1 MLCISVHIGLS
12 QLQLQYQLQLQ
23 RSLYDCLCID
33 YKLPSIRT
41 LTRLTSKISSMED
54 LSFINSIFMNL
65 NPLKGIS
72 ILLIDE
78 VYVKASLL
86 YQRGALFGQA
96 VNYPEKLAKTILS
109 FMIKCLFGGPEFIC
123 RAQPVANLSSEF
135 QFAQCQQIVY
145 TINNIENSKTLVI
158 ITDGNQVNQRF
169 FGMFKTVDSKPWLTT
184 SGIYLLYDYVHLLES
199 IRNNWLTKKTGE
211 LQFLNNKELAL
222 AKWSDLETIYKTECN
237 SLFKLSKLTAKSVY
251 PKPIERQSVKFCLSV
266 FCKKTVAVLR
276 THPEIENKAFE
287 GTAVFIEKIIF
298 FRMLLMSKHLVLAF
312 GLEMNYAKKSTQ
324 LVINSYNCYEILLN
338 CQIL

>member
-1 MLCISVHIGLS
+1 MYKLGVPLFILVIFNDYSLLANHNGTICNISSLAVNKLKLIKTKSSLFEAVRFLKNKES
-12 QLQLQYQLQLQ
+12 SLQSNILFEHLNAMRKINVGEVLYTSDIICRAYEYFVMR

-33 YKLPSIRT
+33 YKLPSIRI

-54 LSFINSIFMNL
+54 LSFINSVFMNL
-65 NPLKGIS
+65 NTLKRTS

-123 RAQPVANLSSEF
+123 RAQPVANCSSEF
-135 QFAQCQQIVY
+135 QFAQCQQIVD

-158 ITDGNQVNQRF
+158 ITDGNRVNQRF

-184 SGIYLLYDYVHLLES
+184 SGIYLLYDYVHLLKS
-199 IRNNWLTKKTGE
+199 I
-211 LQFLNNKELAL
+211 
-222 AKWSDLETIYKTECN
+222 
-237 SLFKLSKLTAKSVY
+237 
-251 PKPIERQSVKFCLSV
+251 
-266 FCKKTVAVLR
+266 
-276 THPEIENKAFE
+276 
-287 GTAVFIEKIIF
+287 
-298 FRMLLMSKHLVLAF
+298 
-312 GLEMNYAKKSTQ
+312 
-324 LVINSYNCYEILLN
+324 
-338 CQIL
+338 

>member
-1 MLCISVHIGLS
+1 MRKVNVGEVLYTSNIICRA
-12 QLQLQYQLQLQ
+12 YEYFAMR

-65 NPLKGIS
+65 NPLKRTS

-135 QFAQCQQIVY
+135 QFAQCQQIVG

-158 ITDGNQVNQRF
+158 ITDGNPVNQRF

-184 SGIYLLYDYVHLLES
+184 SGIYLLYDYVHLLKS
-199 IRNNWLTKKTGE
+199 IRNNWLTKETDE

-251 PKPIERQSVKFCLSV
+251 PKPIKRQSVKFCLSV
-266 FCKKTVAVLR
+266 FCEETVAALR
-276 THPEIENKAFE
+276 THPEI
-287 GTAVFIEKIIF
+287 KI
-298 FRMLLMSKHLVLAF
+298 KHLMVL
-312 GLEMNYAKKSTQ
+312 LYLLKKK
-324 LVINSYNCYEILLN
+324 NFFEC
-338 CQIL
+338 C

>member
-1 MLCISVHIGLS
+1 MYKLGVLLFILVIFNDYSFVANHNDTTCNISSLAVNKLKLIKTKSALFEAVRFLKNKES
-12 QLQLQYQLQLQ
+12 SLQSNILFEHLNAMRKVNVGEVLYTSEIICRAYEYFAMR

-65 NPLKGIS
+65 NPLKRTS
-72 ILLIDE
+72 ILLIDD

-123 RAQPVANLSSEF
+123 RAQPVANLPSEF
-135 QFAQCQQIVY
+135 QFSQCQQIVD

-158 ITDGNQVNQRF
+158 ITDGNRVNQRF

-184 SGIYLLYDYVHLLES
+184 SGIYFLYDYVHLLKS
-199 IRNNWLTKKTGE
+199 IRNNWLTEKTDE

-222 AKWSDLETIYKTECN
+222 AK
-237 SLFKLSKLTAKSVY
+237 
-251 PKPIERQSVKFCLSV
+251 
-266 FCKKTVAVLR
+266 
-276 THPEIENKAFE
+276 
-287 GTAVFIEKIIF
+287 
-298 FRMLLMSKHLVLAF
+298 
-312 GLEMNYAKKSTQ
+312 
-324 LVINSYNCYEILLN
+324 
-338 CQIL
+338 

>member
-1 MLCISVHIGLS
+1 MLCISLQVELS
-12 QLQLQYQLQLQ
+12 QLQQKYQFIQLQLQYQLQLQ
-23 RSLYDCLCID
+23 RSLYDCLCIN

-41 LTRLTSKISSMED
+41 LTRLTLKISSMED

-65 NPLKGIS
+65 NPLKRIS

-78 VYVKASLL
+78 VYFKASLL

-158 ITDGNQVNQRF
+158 ITDGNRVNQRF

-184 SGIYLLYDYVHLLES
+184 SGIYLLYDYVHLLKS

-237 SLFKLSKLTAKSVY
+237 SLFKLSKLSAKSVY

-266 FCKKTVAVLR
+266 FCKETVAALR
-276 THPEIENKAFE
+276 THSEIENKPFE
-287 GTAVFIEKIIF
+287 GTDVFIERIIT
-298 FRMLLMSKHLVLAF
+298 
-312 GLEMNYAKKSTQ
+312 KKKCRVYS
-324 LVINSYNCYEILLN
+324 NILLKN
-338 CQIL
+338 YSLITTSKILKLS